1 MGDVGA
7 LGVIIDDLITVLKS
21 MDFDDYERDSVDFCI
36 NVLLY
41 IDYLAKEQGIDLD
54 LSYDSS
60 DLLD

>member
-1 MGDVGA
+1 MSDVGA
-7 LGVIIDDLITVLKS
+7 LGVIIDDLITVLKG